1 MNIFASLGKKLA
13 KINSSNNNAGLGSIV
28 SAGGAASTISS
39 AISGDSSKPVATDH
53 THGKN
58 NNMINP
64 NKFANQKIQELG
76 QNLFQGEEF
85 AQQIASKRLDQPL
98 PPPGSAPQSPYG
110 DINPIMNKESRE
122 ARRQER
128 KNIRMANKGLRQARR
143 ERAKGVKEQG
153 QENYSY
159 DGYEKGRYNKKGDDI
174 EFGKTPRYSKK
185 NPPSGSD
192 ASFGI
197 SGYVNDKK
205 QFKSALN
212 QNDPSSK
219 AKPEKVRK
227 QKEVAE
233 VIPEKIYK
241 KSGKR
246 ISRTPFSFDNPQY
259 IVKKDPK
266 YTYKKGDLMD
276 ETDFEKSSFNSSRSK
291 GSVSFPD
298 ISTDD
303 YSDIQEDKKSQ
314 YMTSL
319 GSQDGEFY
327 GDEKRPTSS
336 THRNFLGRTVDR
348 DTLRPSQGKKFISTW
363 KKRK

>member
-1 MNIFASLGKKLA
+1 
-13 KINSSNNNAGLGSIV
+13 
-28 SAGGAASTISS
+28 
-39 AISGDSSKPVATDH
+39 
-53 THGKN
+53 
-58 NNMINP
+58 MINP

-76 QNLFQGEEF
+76 KNLFQGEEF
-85 AQQIASKRLDQPL
+85 AQQIANKQLDQPV
-98 PPPGSAPQSPYG
+98 PPPGSIPQSPYG
-110 DINPIMNKESRE
+110 DMNPIMNKESRE

-128 KNIRMANKGLRQARR
+128 KNIRIANKGLRQARR

-159 DGYEKGRYNKKGDDI
+159 DGYEKGRYDKKGDDI
-174 EFGKTPRYSKK
+174 EYGKTPRYSKK
-185 NPPSGSD
+185 NPPDGSD

-197 SGYVNDKK
+197 SGYVNNKK
-205 QFKSALN
+205 EFKSALN
-212 QNDPSSK
+212 KKVKEKPFDSDRPMQEIKEIPSPFKFDDP
-219 AKPEKVRK
+219 E
-227 QKEVAE
+227 
-233 VIPEKIYK
+233 Y
-241 KSGKR
+241 
-246 ISRTPFSFDNPQY
+246 T
-259 IVKKDPK
+259 VKKDPK

-276 ETDFEKSSFNSSRSK
+276 ETDFEDSSFNSSRSK

-319 GSQDGEFY
+319 SSEDGEFY

-336 THRNFLGRTVDR
+336 THRDFVGNIVKR

-363 KKRK
+363 KTKQSRFNSLKNK

>member
-1 MNIFASLGKKLA
+1 
-13 KINSSNNNAGLGSIV
+13 
-28 SAGGAASTISS
+28 
-39 AISGDSSKPVATDH
+39 
-53 THGKN
+53 
-58 NNMINP
+58 MINP

-76 QNLFQGEEF
+76 KNLFQGEEF
-85 AQQIASKRLDQPL
+85 AQQIANKQLDQPV
-98 PPPGSAPQSPYG
+98 PPPGSIPQSPYG
-110 DINPIMNKESRE
+110 DMNPIMNKESRE

-128 KNIRMANKGLRQARR
+128 KNIRIANKGLRQARR

-159 DGYEKGRYNKKGDDI
+159 DGYEKGRYDKKGDDI
-174 EFGKTPRYSKK
+174 EYGKTPRYSKK
-185 NPPSGSD
+185 NPPDGSD

-197 SGYVNDKK
+197 SGYVNNKK
-205 QFKSALN
+205 EFKSALN
-212 QNDPSSK
+212 KKVKEKPFESDRPMQEIKEIPSPFKFDDP
-219 AKPEKVRK
+219 E
-227 QKEVAE
+227 
-233 VIPEKIYK
+233 Y
-241 KSGKR
+241 
-246 ISRTPFSFDNPQY
+246 T
-259 IVKKDPK
+259 VKKDPK

-276 ETDFEKSSFNSSRSK
+276 ETDFEDSSFNSSRSK

-319 GSQDGEFY
+319 SSEDGEFY

-336 THRNFLGRTVDR
+336 THRDFVGNIVKR

-363 KKRK
+363 KTKQSRFNSLKNK